1 MQITKCNY
9 CKKEFIS
16 PYSGKKLK
24 KFCSNECQQK
34 SHSENMKKKK
44 AQQRK
49 ELYGDE
55 NLIIQSGY
63 YFMVNERKYKHIFI
77 MEQHIGRPLK
87 SNEIVHHINENKL
100 DNRIENLQL
109 MTRSEHARLH
119 LKDRDMNNKTF
130 IKKCETCGATYK
142 SKGAK
147 SKFCS
152 YECKINRKPNV
163 KCTFCNKEFFKKEST
178 IKENNFCTQS
188 CRAKYYYDGGLSE
201 RWK

>member
-9 CKKEFIS
+9 CGKSFES
-16 PYSGKKLK
+16 VYTGKKLK

-34 SHSENMKKKK
+34 SHSEKMKNKK

-49 ELYGDE
+49 EKYGDE

-63 YFMVNERKYKHIFI
+63 YFMVNERKYQHIFI
-77 MEQHIGRPLK
+77 MEQHIGRTLEK
-87 SNEIVHHINENKL
+87 NETVHHINENKL

-109 MTRSEHARLH
+109 MTRSEHAKIH
-119 LKDRDMNNKTF
+119 IKNRDMNNKIF
-130 IKKCETCGATYK
+130 IKKCETCGITYE
-142 SKGAK
+142 SKGAT

-152 YECKINRKPNV
+152 VECKNNRKPNV
-163 KCTFCNKEFFKKEST
+163 TCTFCNKEFYKKKST
-178 IKENNFCTQS
+178 IKENNFCSQS
-188 CRAKYYYDGGLSE
+188 CRAKYYYNGGLSE